1 MLNLV
6 KTISKTQE
14 LTYELKIND
23 VMDTNFQTVN
33 SDMSVSSLRE
43 VLRKKRILGVPVVD
57 NNELVGIVSI
67 EDFIKCMEQGKL
79 GDTVETMMTKD
90 VKTLFADEPLIH
102 AVMKFDEFGF
112 SRFPV
117 ITRTD
122 NKLVGIVTKIDI
134 IKGILK
140 KLETAY
146 QDEEERK
153 YRASHIFNDI
163 IADNISIELKYFI
176 EGKNFDKAGEAS
188 TGLKKTLNRLG
199 FPPEIVR
206 RVSIS
211 TYEAE
216 INIVSY
222 TEKGEIIAYIDSNQ
236 IRMVIKDEGPGIS
249 DVSKAMEP
257 GFSTA
262 PGWVRELGFGAGM
275 GLPNIKKFT
284 DKMILTSVVGKG
296 TTLETVINL
305 ENYNKENK
313 NEEEK

>member
-1 MLNLV
+1 MDNLI
-6 KTISKTQE
+6 KATSKTQD
-14 LTYELKIND
+14 LTYELKIQE
-23 VMDTNFQTVN
+23 VMDVNYQIVN
-33 SDMSVSSLRE
+33 SSMTVSSLRE

-57 NNELVGIVSI
+57 NDELVGIVSI

-79 GDTVETMMTKD
+79 GETVETMMTKD

-102 AVMKFDEFGF
+102 AVMKFEEYGF

-117 ITRTD
+117 ISRDT

-140 KLETAY
+140 KLETVD
-146 QDEEERK
+146 QHEEERR
-153 YRASHIFNDI
+153 YRASHIFQDI
-163 IADNISIELKYFI
+163 IADEISIQLKYYV
-176 EGKNFDKAGEAS
+176 EGRNFDKAGEAS

-206 RVSIS
+206 RVTIS

-222 TEKGEIIAYIDSNQ
+222 TEKGEITAYIDSNQ
-236 IRMVIKDEGPGIS
+236 VKMLITDKGPGIA
-249 DVSKAMEP
+249 DINKAMEP
-257 GFSTA
+257 GYSTA

-284 DKMILTSVVGKG
+284 DKMTLKSTVGKG
-296 TTLETVINL
+296 TRLETVINL
-305 ENYNKENK
+305 NNYRNENK
-313 NEEEK
+313 

>member
-1 MLNLV
+1 MNNLIHE
-6 KTISKTQE
+6 TSKIQE
-14 LTYELKIND
+14 ITYELKIQD
-23 VMDTNFQTVN
+23 VMDTEYQTVN
-33 SDMSVSSLRE
+33 SGMAVGSLRE

-57 NNELVGIVSI
+57 GTDLVGIVSI
-67 EDFIKCMEQGKL
+67 EDFIKCMENGKL
-79 GDTVETMMTKD
+79 GETVGTMMTMD
-90 VKTLFADEPLIH
+90 VKTLFADEPLIT
-102 AVMKFDEFGF
+102 AVSKFEEYGF

-117 ITRTD
+117 ISRQTG
-122 NKLVGIVTKIDI
+122 KLVGIITKIDI

-146 QDEEERK
+146 QHEEERR

-163 IADNISIELKYFI
+163 VADDISIDLKYFI

-199 FPPEIVR
+199 FPPDIVR
-206 RVSIS
+206 RVTIS

-222 TEKGEIIAYIDSNQ
+222 TDKGEIHAFIDSNQ
-236 IRMVIKDEGPGIS
+236 IRIVVTDTGPGIL
-249 DVSKAMEP
+249 DIEKAMLP

-284 DKMILTSVVGKG
+284 DKMTLESVVGEG
-296 TTLETVINL
+296 TRLETVVFL
-305 ENYNKENK
+305 DSNK
-313 NEEEK
+313 NKL